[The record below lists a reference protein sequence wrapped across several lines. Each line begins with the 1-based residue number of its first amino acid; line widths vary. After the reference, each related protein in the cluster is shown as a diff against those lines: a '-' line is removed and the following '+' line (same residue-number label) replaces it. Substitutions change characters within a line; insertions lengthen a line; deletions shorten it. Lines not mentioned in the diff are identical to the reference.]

1 MPAAASL
8 GSETYGWE
16 HAPNG
21 GRGEVRQSRDS
32 TSMLPKHSSSSN
44 SEPNGRSRDGA
55 GPGEKSETGKHAGSS
70 GEQSRLLRD
79 ILCRAGPER
88 VFTKP
93 LDLQS
98 WSKPSSSSWPSKRAE
113 IKRRERLFQLGKRGV
128 SGSSGIC
135 NPRAT

>member
-21 GRGEVRQSRDS
+21 GRGEVRQSHDS
-32 TSMLPKHSSSSN
+32 TSMLPKHSSSPN
-44 SEPNGRSRDGA
+44 SEPNGRLRNGA

-79 ILCRAGPER
+79 ILCRAGPR
-88 VFTKP
+88 NGCSQSHWTCKAGRNHQAVRGP
-93 LDLQS
+93 LS
-98 WSKPSSSSWPSKRAE
+98 APKSSAANGSFSSESA
-113 IKRRERLFQLGKRGV
+113 V
-128 SGSSGIC
+128 
-135 NPRAT
+135 